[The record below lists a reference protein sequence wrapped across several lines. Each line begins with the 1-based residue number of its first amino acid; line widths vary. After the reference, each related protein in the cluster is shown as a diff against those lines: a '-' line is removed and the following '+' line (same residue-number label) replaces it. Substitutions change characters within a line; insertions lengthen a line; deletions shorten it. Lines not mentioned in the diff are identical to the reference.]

1 MNFTSYNALAIYSRN
16 RHINTQTF
24 NKSGKPSHWHVKD
37 ILVTRSPKVKH
48 EDSESVVSSSSAS
61 LVTVILA
68 ALSLRGVPKRI
79 RAISPNEEK
88 PWIINVQRYNSVAQR
103 HIICQLNAWLS
114 VQRRNSGVKI
124 KVEFYFIIVNY
135 FTIQEW
141 LQIFKKGGKEK
152 EC

>member
-1 MNFTSYNALAIYSRN
+1 MNFTPYNALAIYSRN

-24 NKSGKPSHWHVKD
+24 NKSGKPSLWHVKD

-88 PWIINVQRYNSVAQR
+88 RWIINVQRYNSETYYMS
-103 HIICQLNAWLS
+103 LNAWLS

>member
-1 MNFTSYNALAIYSRN
+1 MNFTPYNALAIYSRN

-24 NKSGKPSHWHVKD
+24 NKSEKPSLWHVKD

-88 PWIINVQRYNSVAQR
+88 RWIINVQRYNSETYYMS
-103 HIICQLNAWLS
+103 LNAWLS

-135 FTIQEW
+135 YTIQEW
-141 LQIFKKGGKEK
+141 LQISKKGGKEK

>member
-1 MNFTSYNALAIYSRN
+1 MNFTPYNALAIYSRN

-24 NKSGKPSHWHVKD
+24 NKSGKPSLWHVKD

-88 PWIINVQRYNSVAQR
+88 RWIINVQRYNSETYYMS
-103 HIICQLNAWLS
+103 LNAWLS
-114 VQRRNSGVKI
+114 VQRRNSGVRI

>member
-1 MNFTSYNALAIYSRN
+1 MNFTPYNALAIYSRN

-24 NKSGKPSHWHVKD
+24 NKSGKPSLWHEKD

-88 PWIINVQRYNSVAQR
+88 RWIINVQRYNSETYYMS
-103 HIICQLNAWLS
+103 LNAWLS